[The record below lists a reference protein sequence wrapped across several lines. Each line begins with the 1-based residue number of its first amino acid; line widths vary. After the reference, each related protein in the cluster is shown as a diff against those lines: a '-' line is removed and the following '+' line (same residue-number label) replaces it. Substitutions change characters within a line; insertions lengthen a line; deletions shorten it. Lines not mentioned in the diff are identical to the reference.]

1 MSRFATAV
9 SAVGTFFPQRTSLRL
24 DNHNFSPSI
33 LQMIVEAAA
42 RLGSFADAAFAL
54 HLASVEISPSQVQ
67 RIAVEV
73 GSAMARQRDHKV
85 LLRRRRQL
93 PVRVPLTPA
102 VVAVEVDGG
111 RLRSREGG
119 CGPGVHHQ
127 QGKEDKVACLV
138 SLNSRVYKRDP
149 QPVPPASLLLPRR
162 VRRLVQQIKGHAADK
177 PQDEAE
183 QEDASEAASAS
194 ARKQPRPGA
203 PQRLVR
209 TCLASMADSR
219 RFGPMVAAEAQERD
233 FYRAGRRAFLGD
245 GAKYNWWIQKVY
257 FPDFEAIA
265 DLLHVLCYLY
275 LAAWGV
281 GSDEAQG
288 WSIYSQWLRWCWRG
302 QVNKVIAELTSWQG
316 RIGKP
321 PKGEEADEKDP
332 RRLVAEALS
341 YLTNNQSRMDYPRYR
356 RQGLPITSSLA
367 ESLVGQINAR
377 VKAPQK
383 FWNRPEGAEA
393 ILQLRAMVLS
403 EDDRLAR
410 YFAQRPGNP
419 YRRRCPVDASP

>member
-1 MSRFATAV
+1 VPTA
-9 SAVGTFFPQRTSLRL
+9 AGTFFPLRTSLRL
-24 DNHNFSPSI
+24 DNHNFSPSV

-42 RLGSFADAAFAL
+42 RLGSFADASFAL
-54 HLASVEISPSQVQ
+54 HLAGVQISPCQVQ
-67 RIAVEV
+67 RIAVEI
-73 GSAMARQRDHKV
+73 GSELARQRDHKV
-85 LLRRRRQL
+85 MLRRRRQL
-93 PVRVPLTPA
+93 PVRVHLTPA

-111 RLRSREGG
+111 RLRSREPG
-119 CGPGVHHQ
+119 CGPGVHCRQ
-127 QGKEDKVACLV
+127 SKEDKVACLV
-138 SLNSRVYKRDP
+138 SLNSRVYKQDP
-149 QPVPPASLLLPRR
+149 QPVPPASFLEPRR
-162 VRRLVQQIKGHAADK
+162 VQRLVQQINGHAGDK
-177 PQDEAE
+177 PQDEAG
-183 QEDASEAASAS
+183 QEDASEAASEP
-194 ARKQPRPGA
+194 ARRQPRPGA

-219 RFGPMVAAEAQERD
+219 SFGPMVAVEAQERD

-257 FPDFEAIA
+257 FSDFEAIA
-265 DLLHVLCYLY
+265 DLLHVLCYIY

-281 GSDEAQG
+281 GGDEAQR
-288 WSIYSQWLRWCWRG
+288 WSIYTGWLRACWQGRVK
-302 QVNKVIAELTSWQG
+302 QVIEELKTWQG

-321 PKGEEADEKDP
+321 LKGEELDEKDP
-332 RRLVAEALS
+332 RQLVAEALS

-419 YRRRCPVDASP
+419 YRRRYPVEASP